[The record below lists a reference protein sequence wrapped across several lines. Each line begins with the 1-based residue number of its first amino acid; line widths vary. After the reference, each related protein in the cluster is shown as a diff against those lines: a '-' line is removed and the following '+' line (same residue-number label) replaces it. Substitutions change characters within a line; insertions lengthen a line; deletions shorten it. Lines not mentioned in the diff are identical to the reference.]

1 MPSGSHTLFA
11 ALAFLSPSRVLS
23 LEYQNIEKQQQLDR
37 ELVRAGSLLHDV
49 SKTASILA
57 KEMEKEGRKVD
68 RVPHDVMG
76 GRVLRARG
84 LPERL
89 AQVVEE
95 HGHIDRSKYR
105 ATGPLTESELVCYAD
120 KRVTGDKVV
129 TLAYRKAGLL
139 LLLKRTCVSLHFT
152 RSLLTD
158 LKIRYSSLQ
167 EWMNN
172 AFVLFEDVE
181 RKINRDLVCGD
192 VELVL
197 APLLA
202 RDLPPPG
209 TPQPRH
215 QRPRL

>member
-1 MPSGSHTLFA
+1 M
-11 ALAFLSPSRVLS
+11 
-23 LEYQNIEKQQQLDR
+23 
-37 ELVRAGSLLHDV
+37 RAGALLHDV
-49 SKTASILA
+49 SKTASIIA
-57 KEMEKEGRKVD
+57 KQMESEGKRVD
-68 RVPHDVMG
+68 RVPHDVLG

-95 HGHIDRSKYR
+95 HGHIEPRTYR
-105 ATGPLTESELVCYAD
+105 AAGPLTESELVCYAD

-129 TLAYRKAGLL
+129 TLAYRKAGLCPVTPL
-139 LLLKRTCVSLHFT
+139 PHTHARTHTHLPHT
-152 RSLLTD
+152 RVLAD

-181 RKINRDLVCGD
+181 RKINRSLVCGD

-209 TPQPRH
+209 TQPPSH
-215 QRPRL
+215 TRPRP